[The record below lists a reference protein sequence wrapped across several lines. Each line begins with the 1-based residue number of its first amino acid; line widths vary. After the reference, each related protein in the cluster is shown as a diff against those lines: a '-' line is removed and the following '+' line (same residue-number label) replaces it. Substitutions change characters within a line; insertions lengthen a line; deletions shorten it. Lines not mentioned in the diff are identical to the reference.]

1 MGDQSLRL
9 NVLGTGCV
17 STTINPDK
25 NWCTTSLGAGL
36 ASSLPLPDIL
46 WDKDIEE
53 ETVLAFFWTRLSE
66 ICNSEVALK
75 QCALLDPSWRRLD
88 TDLVVFSP
96 VDSPIHGCRFNRLL
110 ESEVSNWW
118 LSVADVCEVVVCVV

>member
-1 MGDQSLRL
+1 MRDQSLRL
-9 NVLGTGCV
+9 NVLGTGGV

-36 ASSLPLPDIL
+36 ASSLPLPDVL
-46 WDKDIEE
+46 WDQDIEE

-66 ICNSEVALK
+66 VRNSEVALK
-75 QCALLDPSWRRLD
+75 QCALLDPSGRRLD

-96 VDSPIHGCRFNRLL
+96 VDSPVHGCWLDRRF
-110 ESEVSNWW
+110 ESEVSDWW
-118 LSVADVCEVVVCVV
+118 LSVADVCEVVVGVV